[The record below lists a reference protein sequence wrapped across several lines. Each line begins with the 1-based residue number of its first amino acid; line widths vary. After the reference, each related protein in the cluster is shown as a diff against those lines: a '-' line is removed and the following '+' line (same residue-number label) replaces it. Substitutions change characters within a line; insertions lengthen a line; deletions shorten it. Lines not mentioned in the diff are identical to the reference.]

1 MTQTPSGALTPF
13 EVLLERADGATAPL
27 PEPLAR
33 LYGRLAF
40 PVDAPGGVWV
50 ISNFVESID
59 GVVAFDDPAADPI
72 PRALAEIS
80 ASDPHDRAL
89 MGLLRAVADAVIV
102 GAGTLRAVPS
112 HRWLPGFI
120 SPAYAPAW
128 DALRAALGKPPAPLA
143 VIVSGSG
150 AVDAALPVFQQADA
164 PALLVTTSGGAQ
176 RLAGASW
183 GPRARLAIA
192 GDRVTLTARAA
203 LDATLAALDPPSV
216 AGDRARLILVEGG
229 PRLLGQFVAEGLL
242 DEQFLTIAPQLAG
255 RDDHA
260 RRPGLIEGQ
269 RLIPQRPT
277 WARLI
282 SARAA
287 GDFLF
292 LRYGLRGAR
301 AVNFAGA

>member
-1 MTQTPSGALTPF
+1 MTRTLDPLAPF
-13 EVLLERADGATAPL
+13 EILLERAEGVAAPL
-27 PEPLAR
+27 PTPLAR
-33 LYGRLAF
+33 LYGPLAF
-40 PVDAPGGVWV
+40 PRDAPGGAWV
-50 ISNFVESID
+50 ISNFVASID
-59 GVVAFDDPAADPI
+59 GVAAFSDPAADPV

-102 GAGTLRAVPS
+102 GAGTLRAVPTHLWS
-112 HRWLPGFI
+112 PGYI
-120 SPAYAPAW
+120 APAYASAW
-128 DALRAALGKPPAPLA
+128 GALRAALGKPPAPLA
-143 VIVSGSG
+143 VIVSGG
-150 AVDAALPVFQQADA
+150 GVDTTLPVFQQAGD
-164 PALLVTTSGGAQ
+164 PALLVTTSSGAG
-176 RLAGASW
+176 RLAGATL
-183 GPRARLAIA
+183 GPRVRVHDA
-192 GDRVTLTARAA
+192 GATISARAA
-203 LDATLAALDPPSV
+203 LDATLAALDAQDAPDTADATRS
-216 AGDRARLILVEGG
+216 RLLLVEGG

-287 GDFLF
+287 GDYLF
-292 LRYGLRGAR
+292 LRYRLRP
-301 AVNFAGA
+301 